1 MKRKRPSV
9 EIRKSDQPKK
19 RMRDTAMRILLP
31 TDLVRRISEFVLE
44 LTHVQYVESLLYHTS
59 KNSLTYPLFE
69 IDTVDIRINNPY
81 QHIPNEYYQRKF
93 PKNSFISMSNWQP
106 KYLLRFQGFSQLFGQ
121 RYAIFKTIEFM
132 GAYIIQI
139 PIKLIKKI
147 QARSALFLE
156 TAALVAD

>member
-69 IDTVDIRINNPY
+69 IDTVDNTPY
-81 QHIPNEYYQRKF
+81 QHIPNDLMSTIKENF
-93 PKNSFISMSNWQP
+93 PKIHLLACLIGSQNICFVSKDFRSSLDSAMLSSKQLNLWGHTLYR
-106 KYLLRFQGFSQLFGQ
+106 YLLS
-121 RYAIFKTIEFM
+121 
-132 GAYIIQI
+132 
-139 PIKLIKKI
+139 
-147 QARSALFLE
+147 
-156 TAALVAD
+156 

>member
-69 IDTVDIRINNPY
+69 IDTVDNTPY
-81 QHIPNEYYQRKF
+81 QHIPNDLMSTIKENF
-93 PKNSFISMSNWQP
+93 PKIHSLACLHVIRSQNIYFVSKDFRSSLDSAMLSSKQLNLWGHTLYR
-106 KYLLRFQGFSQLFGQ
+106 YLLS
-121 RYAIFKTIEFM
+121 
-132 GAYIIQI
+132 
-139 PIKLIKKI
+139 
-147 QARSALFLE
+147 
-156 TAALVAD
+156 